1 MQETVNTIKEDMKI
15 NEVSAHMKN
24 PVLSLEK
31 GVSLNTYIKYGVQKK
46 RLYSM

>member
-15 NEVSAHMKN
+15 NELRAYMKN